1 MTFLTEI
8 FTWANFGTL
17 LNSGF
22 TTSLVGALAGA
33 YAGAT
38 AAQKIAERSK
48 EREQL
53 LAQIRGTN
61 AAIMVAFGICNTGL
75 SMKRQHAKSLHENFL
90 TKRNELTEHLRK
102 RKSGEIGT
110 EVTFE
115 FQADLRTLQMPL
127 LPINVLQNHIYEKLS
142 ISGRPL
148 ALVATLAGASSSLE
162 DTIRNRNLQIER
174 FKRIPPNQKDS
185 VFPAIYFGLPFGGGH
200 VSTEYA
206 DTIDALYRLT
216 DDVIFFSR
224 LLCQDLEKYGEEI
237 LSKYKSHIKNTSE
250 SIHSIEFDTEKTK
263 DLLPDE
269 KEYQDWLAGFK
280 DKKVTSK

>member
-1 MTFLTEI
+1 MAFLTEI
-8 FTWANFGTL
+8 LTWQNLGTL
-17 LNSGF
+17 FNSGF

-75 SMKRQHAKSLHENFL
+75 AMKNQHTKSLHENFL
-90 TKRNELTEHLRK
+90 NQRNELTEHIRK
-102 RKSGEIGT
+102 HKSGEIAPGT
-110 EVTFE
+110 AFE
-115 FQADLRTLQMPL
+115 FQADLRSLQIPL

-162 DTIRNRNLQIER
+162 DTIRNRNVQIER
-174 FKRIPPNQKDS
+174 FKRIPQNQRDS

-224 LLCQDLEKYGEEI
+224 LLCQDLENYGEEI
-237 LSKYKSHIKNTSE
+237 LSKYKSHIKDTE
-250 SIHSIEFDTEKTK
+250 ETIHSIEFDTEKTK
-263 DLLPDE
+263 NLLPDE
-269 KEYQDWLAGFK
+269 KEYQDWLKGFK
-280 DKKVTSK
+280 TKKVAGK

>member
-1 MTFLTEI
+1 MNFLTELLS
-8 FTWANFGTL
+8 WENLRAL

-38 AAQKIAERSK
+38 AAQKIAERNK

-53 LAQIRGTN
+53 LTQIRSSN

-75 SMKRQHAKSLHENFL
+75 AMKRQHTKSLHEKF
-90 TKRNELTEHLRK
+90 NEQKNGLIEHIRK
-102 RKSGEIGT
+102 RESGEINAET
-110 EVTFE
+110 LFE

-127 LPINVLQNHIYEKLS
+127 LPINVLQNLIHEKLS
-142 ISGRPL
+142 MSGRPL

-206 DTIDALYRLT
+206 DIIDALYRLT
-216 DDVIFFSR
+216 DDVIF
-224 LLCQDLEKYGEEI
+224 
-237 LSKYKSHIKNTSE
+237 
-250 SIHSIEFDTEKTK
+250 
-263 DLLPDE
+263 
-269 KEYQDWLAGFK
+269 LASCFVK
-280 DKKVTSK
+280 I